1 MGDSERSTL
10 KCKPTSVHDGF
21 IHIWDLCGGSSDSIK
36 ILQER
41 GQLMNNST
49 PTLLPIGTVVK
60 LKKVEK
66 PVMIYGR
73 HQIQKKTNN
82 IFDYIAVPYPEGNLT
97 DEFNVFFNREL
108 IEDIMHPGL
117 VSPAEELMREKV
129 EAEIQKN
136 QRNENNHRED

>member
-1 MGDSERSTL
+1 
-10 KCKPTSVHDGF
+10 
-21 IHIWDLCGGSSDSIK
+21 
-36 ILQER
+36 
-41 GQLMNNST
+41 MNNST

-108 IEDIMHPGL
+108 IEDIMHPGF

>member
-1 MGDSERSTL
+1 
-10 KCKPTSVHDGF
+10 
-21 IHIWDLCGGSSDSIK
+21 
-36 ILQER
+36 
-41 GQLMNNST
+41 MNNST

-129 EAEIQKN
+129 EAEIKKK
-136 QRNENNHRED
+136 QRK

>member
-1 MGDSERSTL
+1 
-10 KCKPTSVHDGF
+10 
-21 IHIWDLCGGSSDSIK
+21 
-36 ILQER
+36 
-41 GQLMNNST
+41 MNNST

-82 IFDYIAVPYPEGNLT
+82 IFDYIAVPYPEGHLT

>member
-1 MGDSERSTL
+1 
-10 KCKPTSVHDGF
+10 
-21 IHIWDLCGGSSDSIK
+21 
-36 ILQER
+36 
-41 GQLMNNST
+41 MNNST

-82 IFDYIAVPYPEGNLT
+82 IYDYIAVPYPEGNLT

>member
-1 MGDSERSTL
+1 MS
-10 KCKPTSVHDGF
+10 
-21 IHIWDLCGGSSDSIK
+21 
-36 ILQER
+36 
-41 GQLMNNST
+41 NST

-108 IEDIMHPGL
+108 IEDVMHPGL

-129 EAEIQKN
+129 EADIEKN
-136 QRNENNHRED
+136 RRNENNHRED